1 MVTLDLIMSVNH
13 DVVLAEIRSWTQT
26 ADDLESSADDYVRM
40 MERPGGTVWSGRTAE
55 AAVTL
60 SYGDRRVIIADAD
73 GIVGMS
79 TNGENAMVAPVA
91 ALSDV
96 RAMIENARRLGF
108 DVNQDLSVSWTRP
121 TGMSD
126 AQAEAYENAVGP
138 LSQQIQAAGKAWWDS
153 ELVAAETM
161 TTEANG
167 LTLPFDESGNPGT
180 VEHRDG
186 RIVLVDN
193 ERRDP
198 DGRRG
203 RRLTS
208 DEVFRREEGGDRG
221 DSNLSNDWAG
231 RAILERYLLGGDD
244 WTITDDPNWTRYM
257 MDNQTLRQQL
267 LDPTQGAAQD
277 ALARFQSEGRPQG
290 TFGRTLHAEIE
301 NGEGVVGYQYLHGT
315 DRTAGDFRFEGNT
328 TVTPQPDGTYK
339 VSLDGGY
346 TWNDTIDPNPQY
358 ESDTFK
364 SKIAEVITLG
374 RADPYQLHITWHAHS
389 TVTLD
394 SSGNV
399 IKVEGYPAP

>member
-1 MVTLDLIMSVNH
+1 MVTLDLVMGANH
-13 DVVLAEIRSWTQT
+13 EVVLAEIRSWTQT
-26 ADDLESSADDYVRM
+26 ADDLDTAAEDYVRM
-40 MERPGGTVWSGRTAE
+40 VEHPGGTVWSGRTAE

-60 SYGDRRVIIADAD
+60 AYSDRKVIGADAD
-73 GIVGMS
+73 AITKMS
-79 TNGENAMVAPVA
+79 TNAENAMVAPVA
-91 ALSDV
+91 ALGDV

-126 AQAEAYENAVGP
+126 KQAEAYENAVAP
-138 LSQQIQAAGKAWWDS
+138 FSQQIQAAGKAWWDA
-153 ELVAAETM
+153 ELVAAEKMSTQ
-161 TTEANG
+161 ANG
-167 LTLPFDESGNPGT
+167 LALPFDEAGNPGA
-180 VEHRDG
+180 VEERNG

-221 DSNLSNDWAG
+221 GSNLSNDWAG

-244 WTITDDPNWTRYM
+244 WTITDDPNWTQYM
-257 MDNQTLRQQL
+257 TNNQLLRQQL
-267 LDPTQGAAQD
+267 LDPTQMAAQD

-290 TFGRTLHAEIE
+290 KFDRTLHAEIE

-315 DRTAGDFRFEGNT
+315 DRNAGDFRFEGNT
-328 TVTPQPDGTYK
+328 TVTPQSDGTYK
-339 VSLDGGY
+339 VSLDSGY
-346 TWNDTIDPNPQY
+346 TWNDTIDPNPIY
-358 ESDTFK
+358 ETDNFK
-364 SKIAEVITLG
+364 SKIAEAITLG
-374 RADPYQLHITWHAHS
+374 KADPYQLHITWHAQS

-394 SSGNV
+394 SAGNV